1 MAERTGIAAVLAE
14 AGAGEALE
22 ARLDDVEQLA
32 LALGLDTDRIRRR
45 AAGRPAGRRN
55 LRNQRVAD
63 YLLGQYPDPLE
74 GLVRMAAMPLEALA
88 DALGCSRFEAAQE
101 QRLCRIAALPYL
113 HQRQAIAVDMT
124 HRTQVELT
132 IVDGLAADQV
142 DDAATIDV
150 LEYQEVS
157 DAAE

>member
-74 GLVRMAAMPLEALA
+74 GLVRMAAMPLEGLA

-142 DDAATIDV
+142 DDAAAIDV
-150 LEYQEVS
+150 LEYQGVS